1 MDKVDPQ
8 RWQHLSPLL
17 DELLDLD
24 GAARAARLAQLR
36 DEDPALAQELAG
48 LLAQETAMERE
59 AFLEGSPLSDD
70 PPAALEGRR
79 MGAYTLESPL
89 GAGGMG
95 SVWLARRSD
104 GRYEGAVAV
113 KLLNLA
119 LMGHGGAERFAR
131 EGQVLARLTHPHI
144 ARLLD
149 AGIDDGQPYLVIEHV
164 EGEPIDRWCDTRLLG
179 VEARVRLVLDV
190 LAAVAHAHSKL
201 VLHRDLKPANILV
214 SRDGMV
220 KLLDFGIA
228 KLLDEASLAS
238 PPTEITVQGGRAFT
252 PDYAAPEQVQGGDVT
267 TATDVYALGVLLY
280 MLLGGVHPTA
290 KNTDTPVERLRS
302 VVDTEPQR
310 LSDAVARGGVAS
322 SRGETRPRLALALRG
337 DLDNICAKALK
348 KAPGERYATVAALAD
363 DLQRYLA
370 HEPVSARA
378 DSLAY
383 RATKFVRRH
392 RLAVGAA
399 SVTLLTLIAGVVGT
413 TWQAVEARR
422 QRAEALTQRDRAQA
436 LLARNEAIVEFVD
449 MMFDEAV
456 PAGQSAAVQQ
466 MLERSERLVQSTF
479 AGQPAQQAEL
489 LRVLATYYSNLNL
502 GNKRMEVL
510 ARARQVV
517 EAVPD
522 RSLKASL
529 ACAHANS
536 LSTHGQD
543 DAARAL
549 LDEWIAAPDIEP
561 SVAASCLTL
570 RSGLAQIAGDAA
582 GALRYA
588 EAGLKRLHDAGASA
602 PMLEATL
609 LSDVAFA
616 HHLAGRNVEAD
627 RTFQAAYERLT
638 KLGRGRSHQAA
649 GMMLSHGVVRY
660 AMSDFQG
667 GLDLFK
673 RVLGIYEA
681 RGDAVI
687 SPAILGNHAFG
698 LEQLGHY
705 DEARAAY
712 DRTLD
717 AAKRNGLLA
726 GQAYALVGRA
736 GVQAELGHIDAAQAS
751 LDEAAASLKPLPAAH
766 SARMRAAFVQARIDA
781 SRGDLSGAAGRY
793 TAVIDLLSQQGA
805 TTPPLL
811 TAYRQRA
818 EVALQRGDTGQAL
831 ADARRALEVAR
842 TLQGSNP
849 HSAFTGLA
857 SLTLGRALL
866 ATGDAG
872 GARDA
877 LTIAQ
882 AELQQTLGAEHP
894 DSRAARRLL
903 GKG

>member
-8 RWQHLSPLL
+8 RWQRLSPLL
-17 DELLDLD
+17 DELLDLE

-36 DEDPALAQELAG
+36 ADDPALADELSG

-59 AFLEGSPLSDD
+59 AFLEGSPLADE
-70 PPAALEGRR
+70 PPPALEGRR

-149 AGIDDGQPYLVIEHV
+149 AGIDEGQPYLVLEHV

-179 VEARVRLVLDV
+179 VDARVRLMLDV

-228 KLLDEASLAS
+228 KLLDEATLAS

-290 KNTDTPVERLRS
+290 KHTDTPVERLRS

-363 DLQRYLA
+363 DLRRYLA

-383 RATKFVRRH
+383 RAAKFVRRH

-399 SVTLLTLIAGVVGT
+399 SVTLLTLVAGVVGT
-413 TWQAVEARR
+413 TWQAVEAHR
-422 QRAEALTQRDRAQA
+422 QRAAAVAQRDRAQA
-436 LLARNEAIVEFVD
+436 LLARNEAIVDFVD

-456 PAGQSAAVQQ
+456 PSGQSAALQQ
-466 MLERSERLVQSTF
+466 MLERSEKLVEGTF
-479 AGQPAQQAEL
+479 AGQPAQHAEI

-502 GNKRMEVL
+502 GNKRVELL
-510 ARARQVV
+510 ARARAIVD
-517 EAVPD
+517 AVPD
-522 RSLKASL
+522 RSLQASL
-529 ACAHANS
+529 ACAHANA
-536 LSTHGQD
+536 LSGQGKD
-543 DAARAL
+543 EQARRI
-549 LDEWIAAPDIEP
+549 LDEWIAARDVEAP
-561 SVAASCLTL
+561 VAASCLSM
-570 RSGLAQIAGDAA
+570 RSGLAQVAGDPDS
-582 GALRYA
+582 ALRDA
-588 EAGLKRLHDAGASA
+588 EAGLRRLRDAHATA
-602 PMLEATL
+602 PVLEATL
-609 LSDVAFA
+609 LGDLAFA

-627 RTFQAAYERLT
+627 RTFQEAYRRMDG
-638 KLGRGRSHQAA
+638 LGRGQNHEAA
-649 GMMLSHGVVRY
+649 RMLINHGVVRY
-660 AMSDFQG
+660 AMSDFKG
-667 GLDLFK
+667 GLDLFQ
-673 RVLGIYEA
+673 RVLRIYET

-687 SPAILGNHAFG
+687 SPSIIGNQAYG
-698 LEQLGHY
+698 LEQLGRF
-705 DEARAAY
+705 EQAQAAY

-717 AAKRNGLLA
+717 AARHNGLVA

-736 GVQAELGHIDAAQAS
+736 SVQADLGRTDAAQAS
-751 LDEAAASLKPLPAAH
+751 LDDAAPLLKPLPAAH
-766 SARMRAAFVQARIDA
+766 SARTRATFVQARIDA
-781 SRGDLSGAAGRY
+781 ARGDLAGAAARY
-793 TAVIDLLSQQGA
+793 TGVIDLLAQKGT
-805 TTPPLL
+805 TTPPLI

-818 EVALQRGDTGQAL
+818 EVSMRRGDTGQAL
-831 ADARRALEVAR
+831 ADARKALEVSR
-842 TLQGSNP
+842 MLQGSNP
-849 HSAFTGLA
+849 HSAFTGQA
-857 SLTLGRALL
+857 SLTLGRVLL
-866 ATGDAG
+866 QAGDAG

-877 LTIAQ
+877 LTMAQ
-882 AELQQTLGAEHP
+882 AELQQTLGPDHP
-894 DSRAARRLL
+894 DSRAARTLL
-903 GKG
+903 GGG